1 MEDLSSGQQ
10 IPLASLEKCKNWYPL
25 GKFYFNPSS
34 LSHGDNLLQSD
45 EILENKIIILDEI
58 GPFELKG
65 EVWAN
70 GLNKLLNTYSGIL
83 ILSVRKT
90 LIREVISHWNLQHP
104 EIIDISKI
112 QVDEILDKI
121 KEIFKGRREG

>member
-10 IPLASLEKCKNWYPL
+10 IPLASLEKCKNWYSL
-25 GKFYFNPSS
+25 GKFYFKPSS
-34 LSHGDNLLQSD
+34 LSQGDNLLQSD
-45 EILENKIIILDEI
+45 EILKNKIIILDEI

-112 QVDEILDKI
+112 QVEEMLNKI
-121 KEIFKGRREG
+121 KEILKGRREG